1 MQEVEAIDEKTGKMK
16 KKLEKMKSRSGD
28 TVKLNDLLNEAKA
41 RAMTQFKARL
51 ERQAEHQNAGEE
63 GLVAQR
69 VQVDPAKL
77 EEAAEILGLSSIK
90 YFDLKQNRIND
101 YAFDFDRMLDP
112 EGDTGVYLIY
122 QYVRIGSIIEKSQ
135 YGTPEAIAQITKDVP
150 FVISDPKERELAL
163 TVLRLPEQLDLAIA
177 DLQVNRICELVYD
190 IAVKIGQYV
199 AAVRVKD
206 SPEEASR
213 ILFLISV
220 RKVMA
225 TCFDLLGMKTL
236 NKI

>member
-1 MQEVEAIDEKTGKMK
+1 MQFGTVMQEVEFVDEKTGKTK

-28 TVKLNDLLNEAKA
+28 TVKLNDLLNEAKS

-51 ERQAEHQNAGEE
+51 DRQAEHQQAGEE

-163 TVLRLPEQLDLAIA
+163 TVLRLPE
-177 DLQVNRICELVYD
+177 
-190 IAVKIGQYV
+190 
-199 AAVRVKD
+199 
-206 SPEEASR
+206 
-213 ILFLISV
+213 
-220 RKVMA
+220 
-225 TCFDLLGMKTL
+225 
-236 NKI
+236 